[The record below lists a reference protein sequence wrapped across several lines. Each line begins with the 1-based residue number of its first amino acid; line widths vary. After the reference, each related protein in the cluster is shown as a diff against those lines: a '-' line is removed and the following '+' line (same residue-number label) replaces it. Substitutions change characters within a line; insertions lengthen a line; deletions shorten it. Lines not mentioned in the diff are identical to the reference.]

1 MLHMDLLQGERV
13 NIDNGKIVI
22 EVGPKT
28 GKRTR
33 LSIEADRSIPV
44 KRVAGGEDVKR
55 SRDPPGDKE

>member
-13 NIDNGKIVI
+13 NIDNGMI